1 MKKLFIFM
9 VIVTIPIVINFL
21 FSFRLPFVQGS
32 SDNWFSFFGSY
43 SGALVGGIVAYFISR
58 YQWENHKR
66 NEEENR
72 KINELFGLIRV
83 KSELEKMLKSINII
97 ENTRKD
103 FLSKY
108 DGELNDQD
116 YDFITHNLT
125 KLDFDNWVNINFDDA
140 DLLEKLLNIK
150 DFYIEFCKALSLDI
164 VSLKID
170 IADLKIHIDF
180 LKLKNGT
187 IDRELFQLERELHNL
202 ELRYDEWE
210 HLKIVAWDSFRLGK
224 MKDKISNT
232 INIIEEK
239 IRYISYLKKMRN
251 NGEKNFFGRKMAR

>member
-1 MKKLFIFM
+1 MKKLFIFI

-32 SDNWFSFFGSY
+32 LDNWFSFFGSY

-72 KINELFGLIRV
+72 KINELFGLIRI
-83 KSELEKMLKSINII
+83 KCELEKMLKSIVIV
-97 ENTRKD
+97 EDSRKP
-103 FLSKY
+103 FLSKK
-108 DGELNDQD
+108 GGQLSDQD
-116 YDFITHNLT
+116 YDFFTHNLT
-125 KLDFDNWVNINFDDA
+125 KLDYDNWVNMNFDDA

-150 DFYIEFCKALSLDI
+150 DFYIEFCEALSLDI

-187 IDRELFQLERELHNL
+187 IDREIFQLEKELHNL

-210 HLKIVAWDSFRLGK
+210 HLKTVAWDSFRLGK

-239 IRYISYLKKMRN
+239 IRYISHLKKMRN
-251 NGEKNFFGRKMAR
+251 KREKNFFGRKMAR